1 MGAESTTSS
10 LSSMYV
16 MMSATIGT
24 GWTYRNRSPDVSL
37 STLTG
42 RKQYGPALERL
53 LAVLTAPSMV
63 VNAIT
68 LTAYKKYVLV
78 SLIQHGQ
85 ARLLSPQMI
94 ICSSGQAPQTL
105 ASRRFAIISARLSS
119 AR

>member
-1 MGAESTTSS
+1 MHGRP
-10 LSSMYV
+10 L
-16 MMSATIGT
+16 
-24 GWTYRNRSPDVSL
+24 
-37 STLTG
+37 LTG

-85 ARLLSPQMI
+85 AR
-94 ICSSGQAPQTL
+94 
-105 ASRRFAIISARLSS
+105 RLSL
-119 AR
+119 